1 MMNANDKKVDHSTAE
16 KDVALGETH
25 DIGANLYLEAEQL
38 TAEELETE
46 GAKVLRI
53 IDWRIMPMVSDR
65 SDFSM
70 SAISNSL
77 ACFSSI

>member
-1 MMNANDKKVDHSTAE
+1 MNANDKKVDQSTVE

-25 DIGANLYLEAEQL
+25 DIGANLYREGEQL

-53 IDWRIMPMVSDR
+53 IDWRIMPIVRDR
-65 SDFSM
+65 FDISM
-70 SAISNSL
+70 SALSDSL
-77 ACFSSI
+77 TWFSFI

>member
-1 MMNANDKKVDHSTAE
+1 MNKDVKVDPLDRHSTVE

-38 TAEELETE
+38 STEELETE

-53 IDWRIMPMVSDR
+53 IDWRIMPLVGALLWQSY
-65 SDFSM
+65 
-70 SAISNSL
+70 IV
-77 ACFSSI
+77 C

>member
-1 MMNANDKKVDHSTAE
+1 MMNANDKKVDQSTAE

-46 GAKVLRI
+46 GAKVLKI
-53 IDWRIMPMVSDR
+53 IDWRIMPIVRDSDILMSSL
-65 SDFSM
+65 SD
-70 SAISNSL
+70 SL
-77 ACFSSI
+77 TCFSFI

>member
-1 MMNANDKKVDHSTAE
+1 MNKDIKVDPHSTVE

-38 TAEELETE
+38 STEELESE

-53 IDWRIMPMVSDR
+53 IDWRIMPIVSTSVSFTLTLQHFD
-65 SDFSM
+65 
-70 SAISNSL
+70 AIY
-77 ACFSSI
+77 